1 MGKFDKYFIQ
11 QTKGN
16 PLHATYLPGEP
27 SYTDWPIW
35 IDSEAATSSNGPVEG
50 ATHYGPHLVM
60 RPFDGTNLRPHS
72 HAVDEWLLFH
82 GLDPEHPEELGGEVE
97 FYLEGEKHV
106 FTKTT
111 AVWVPAYWY
120 HTPMSFPRVDRP
132 FLFVTRAD
140 ALRYSHVGYDSN
152 APKHQNFILDEVAQV
167 KFGDKTFEVTRSHL
181 ELIAWI

>member
-72 HAVDEWLLFH
+72 HDVDEWLLFH
-82 GLDPEHPEELGGEVE
+82 GLDPEHPEELGGDNKINGFFE
-97 FYLEGEKHV
+97 FVNSCFLHRRKKLLNSLAQKEEFKQKIDEIAVLLSEIDISKDVRAENLSQDYIYLYKGL
-106 FTKTT
+106 
-111 AVWVPAYWY
+111 Y
-120 HTPMSFPRVDRP
+120 
-132 FLFVTRAD
+132 
-140 ALRYSHVGYDSN
+140 
-152 APKHQNFILDEVAQV
+152 I
-167 KFGDKTFEVTRSHL
+167 
-181 ELIAWI
+181 